1 MFALTMGMTIAPKL
15 EIYTQLICRA
25 LPVDESGVT
34 VPPPMIELGG
44 GGGVVGTSPV
54 WNKHPL
60 NPNTNE
66 TTNGSASST
75 STILLEWS
83 DHDSKTTTVSSQA
96 AGASNSPIS
105 DGEWAKQC
113 HKSRAVQSQVAQL
126 VRSVCPCFCE
136 RLFGPRC
143 WSLVSNNETPH
154 THKGSV
160 LTNSSNVLS
169 CSFQP
174 TFLEIIAYQ
183 ALLLSLLMGILSSL
197 TTGFWGAFSD
207 RRGRKPVL
215 ILALCGSLAMD
226 VVFLL

>member
-44 GGGVVGTSPV
+44 GGGIVGTSPV

-60 NPNTNE
+60 NTNE
-66 TTNGSASST
+66 TTNGSASSSST
-75 STILLEWS
+75 SAILLEWN
-83 DHDSKTTTVSSQA
+83 DHKSTESSEA

-126 VRSVCPCFCE
+126 VRFFFP
-136 RLFGPRC
+136 
-143 WSLVSNNETPH
+143 
-154 THKGSV
+154 
-160 LTNSSNVLS
+160 
-169 CSFQP
+169 SF
-174 TFLEIIAYQ
+174 
-183 ALLLSLLMGILSSL
+183 
-197 TTGFWGAFSD
+197 
-207 RRGRKPVL
+207 
-215 ILALCGSLAMD
+215 
-226 VVFLL
+226 FLLPPLLDGLAG

>member
-34 VPPPMIELGG
+34 VPPPLIELGG

-83 DHDSKTTTVSSQA
+83 DHALKTTTVSSQA

-126 VRSVCPCFCE
+126 VRLLSLLFSMRWPG
-136 RLFGPRC
+136 RL
-143 WSLVSNNETPH
+143 SLPVYAATPNLRN
-154 THKGSV
+154 THM
-160 LTNSSNVLS
+160 LTSLKRLRSASST
-169 CSFQP
+169 P
-174 TFLEIIAYQ
+174 TPEIAYQ